1 MISEFLNMGGYGLYI
16 WLSYAF
22 SAISLVSLYYSSL
35 KKLNVIRNKEY
46 LYQESEKSIQDPV
59 SNQAESI

>member
-1 MISEFLNMGGYGLYI
+1 MISNFLNMGGYGLYI

-59 SNQAESI
+59 SNQAKSI

>member
-16 WLSYAF
+16 WLSYVFA
-22 SAISLVSLYYSSL
+22 ALSLFSLYYSSL
-35 KKLNVIRNKEY
+35 KKLNIVHNKEY

>member
-1 MISEFLNMGGYGLYI
+1 MILEFLNMGGYGLYI
-16 WLSYAF
+16 WLSYTF

-59 SNQAESI
+59 SNQAKSI

>member
-59 SNQAESI
+59 SNQTKSI

>member
-1 MISEFLNMGGYGLYI
+1 MMSEFLNMGGYGLYI

-59 SNQAESI
+59 SNQTKSI

>member
-1 MISEFLNMGGYGLYI
+1 MILKFLNMGGYGLYI

-22 SAISLVSLYYSSL
+22 AALSLFSLYYSSL
-35 KKLNVIRNKEY
+35 KRLNIIRNKEY

>member
-22 SAISLVSLYYSSL
+22 AAISLVSLYYSSL

-59 SNQAESI
+59 SNQAKSI

>member
-1 MISEFLNMGGYGLYI
+1 MISEILNMGGYGLYV

-22 SAISLVSLYYSSL
+22 AAISLVSLYYSSL

-59 SNQAESI
+59 SNQAKSI

>member
-59 SNQAESI
+59 SNQAKSI